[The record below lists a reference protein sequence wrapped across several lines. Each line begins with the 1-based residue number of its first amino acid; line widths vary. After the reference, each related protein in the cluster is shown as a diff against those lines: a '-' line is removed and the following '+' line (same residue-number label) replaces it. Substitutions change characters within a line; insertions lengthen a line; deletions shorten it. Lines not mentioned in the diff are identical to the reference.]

1 MCKFITFMF
10 IIGLRGTDFI
20 TIKNQTDLTVGISL
34 YTTSA
39 MSRSHTFTQ
48 MKCQLNYTLR
58 WQWSC
63 RPILYIVCISPANLS
78 TVGIIYCIGCVKTVA
93 VILRMRIRS
102 DREKFSVAV
111 TVCECAKMARWK
123 RLFENSSYYCKF
135 VQDDQGYHNVKDI
148 QTVGNMS

>member
-78 TVGIIYCIGCVKTVA
+78 TVGIIYCIGCVKNVA
-93 VILRMRIRS
+93 AILRMRIRS
-102 DREKFSVAV
+102 DREKFCMAQPFKMAV
-111 TVCECAKMARWK
+111 TVT
-123 RLFENSSYYCKF
+123 
-135 VQDDQGYHNVKDI
+135 NVFFLNYIYISLRCFLNK
-148 QTVGNMS
+148 TNMSAI